1 MSGMRFCFTMLLALF
16 AGLTQSPAAMEE
28 ELQFIGKLTAEG
40 FPRLARTVLTR
51 TVRDFPEAEKAAPEL
66 RIRILIADKKFEEAS
81 QQIGVLENS
90 SIGSRQA
97 TISNQESLWLFLA
110 DTAYRARKTATAE
123 SAYKNYFSSGTAT
136 ADATIQAAFNYG
148 ELLEERGD
156 RPAAAKLYERVLKG
170 AGNEPGRVEKD
181 FAPVWQRPPG
191 LIKAARPVKAKLAR
205 LLADG
210 ESPKPADLDRA
221 KKLCEE
227 VQLGGL
233 DLWFGQSVVTWSKV
247 MQLKGDWDEITTVLE
262 TQLELLKQL
271 ETALE
276 KQGQPVSLISP
287 LAGARYLLGT
297 CYEHADK
304 KEAALTQFYNVYA
317 KYGDSEWGPKAQNQA
332 QALITEFEG
341 RGKTVKIDLGVNQA
355 RMEESRFRV
364 ARRHF
369 FEKQYAAALPAY
381 FDALNKYPESNEA
394 VTALRELML
403 CCIQLNDP
411 RSTKTIAG
419 YVGER
424 FSKRDVA
431 AEALLAA
438 GKCALDEKQNKLARC
453 IYDRYFASFPNHSR
467 APGVLYSL
475 AALHKQTGDAKDEE
489 DCLNRLLQNYPADSY
504 ATRALSRLAWN
515 AYEKENYATA
525 AIRFEQ
531 VVKSETDPE
540 KLLRAR
546 FALAEAYRFTAS
558 SGTNFNDWKKA
569 LENFQTLE
577 TSLNTT
583 VESFGVSEEMRIL
596 GSSFLEKS
604 IFYQGTCHAKLSEL
618 DAAVQVFDRFLQTFP
633 ESKFSPQTRLAQG
646 AALVELKRYDAALA
660 ALAGFNETS
669 DANYMES
676 VFYFRGQSFF
686 ETGQYAQSIQ
696 SLETLLARWPESAFY
711 FETKL
716 VQGRAYAA
724 AGQNTEAVRALSDIL
739 NFATDDLLVH
749 RASLELG
756 RAQTT
761 PAEKLASF
769 QRVALLAD
777 ATKPEQAAL
786 IQQALTESLPLY
798 LALNRP
804 QDVLTD
810 SDRLV
815 KEFPMLGKTTELNSW
830 RIKASEQL
838 VQNNTTA
845 DNTN

>member
-1 MSGMRFCFTMLLALF
+1 MRFYFTILLVLF
-16 AGLTQSPAAMEE
+16 AGLPRSPAAMEE
-28 ELQFIGKLTAEG
+28 ELQFAGKLTAEG

-51 TVRDFPEAEKAAPEL
+51 TVRDFPEAEKEAPEL
-66 RIRILIADKKFEEAS
+66 RIRILIAEKRFDEA
-81 QQIGVLENS
+81 
-90 SIGSRQA
+90 QA
-97 TISNQESLWLFLA
+97 AIAPPNDSPLLWLFLA

-123 SAYKNYFSSGTAT
+123 SAYKKYFSSGA
-136 ADATIQAAFNYG
+136 AADDATIQAAFNYG
-148 ELLEERGD
+148 ELLEERNE
-156 RPAAAKLYERVLKG
+156 RAVAAKLYEQVLKG
-170 AGNEPGRVEKD
+170 SGNEPGRAEKD

-191 LIKAARPVKAKLAR
+191 LIKAARPVKAKLAH

-247 MQLKGDWDEITTVLE
+247 MQLKGDWDETTAVLE

-317 KYGDSEWGPKAQNQA
+317 KYGDSEWGPKAQERA
-332 QALITEFEG
+332 RTLITEFEG
-341 RGKTVKIDLGVNQA
+341 RGKTVKIDLGVNQT

-381 FDALNKYPESNEA
+381 LDALNKYPESNEA

-403 CCIQLNDP
+403 CYIQLNDP
-411 RSTKTIAG
+411 RGAKAIVA

-424 FSKRDVA
+424 FGKRDVA

-438 GKCALDEKQNKLARC
+438 GKCALDEKQNKLAWW

-475 AALHKQTGDAKDEE
+475 AALHKQTGDAKGEE

-504 ATRALSRLAWN
+504 ATRALGRLAWN
-515 AYEKENYATA
+515 ACEKENYATA

-531 VVKSETDPE
+531 VVKNETDPE

-546 FALAEAYRFTAS
+546 FALAEAYRFTAAS
-558 SGTNFNDWKKA
+558 STDSNDWKKA
-569 LENFQTLE
+569 LGKFQTLE
-577 TSLNTT
+577 ESLNTA
-583 VESFGVSEEMRIL
+583 VERFGVSEEMRVL
-596 GSSFLEKS
+596 GGSFLEKS
-604 IFYQGTCHAKLSEL
+604 IFYQGTCLAKLGEL

-633 ESKFSPQTRLAQG
+633 ESEFAPQTRLAQG
-646 AALVELKRYDAALA
+646 AALVTLKRYDAALT
-660 ALAGFNETS
+660 ALVGFSETS

-676 VFYFRGQSFF
+676 VFYFRGQAFF
-686 ETGQYAQSIQ
+686 ETGHYAQSIQ
-696 SLETLLARWPESAFY
+696 SLETLLTRWPESAFY
-711 FETKL
+711 FETRL

-724 AGQNTEAVRALSDIL
+724 TGQNTEAVRALSDIL

-756 RAQTT
+756 RVQTD

-777 ATKPEQAAL
+777 AAKSEQAAL

-815 KEFPMLGKTTELNSW
+815 KEFPMSGKTAELNSW
-830 RIKASEQL
+830 RVKAGEQL
-838 VQNNTTA
+838 VQNNRTA
-845 DNTN
+845 DNAN

>member
-1 MSGMRFCFTMLLALF
+1 MPGMRFCIIILLVLF
-16 AGLTQSPAAMEE
+16 AGLTRSPAAMEGD
-28 ELQFIGKLTAEG
+28 LQFAGKLTAEG
-40 FPRLARTVLTR
+40 FPKLARTVLTR
-51 TVRDFPEAEKAAPEL
+51 TLYDFPEAEKAAPEL
-66 RIRILIADKKFEEAS
+66 RVRILIAEKKFDEAA

-90 SIGSRQA
+90 SINSRQSA
-97 TISNQESLWLFLA
+97 ISNQESLWLSLA
-110 DTAYRARKTATAE
+110 DTAYRTRKLEAAE
-123 SAYKNYFSSGTAT
+123 SAYKKYFSAGA
-136 ADATIQAAFNYG
+136 AADDATIQAAFNYG
-148 ELLEERGD
+148 GLLEERHE
-156 RPAAAKLYERVLKG
+156 RAAAAKLYEQVLKSS
-170 AGNEPGRVEKD
+170 GNESGRVEKD
-181 FAPVWQRPPG
+181 FAPVWQQPLG
-191 LIKAARPVKAKLAR
+191 QIKAARPVKAKLAH
-205 LLADG
+205 LLVDG

-247 MQLKGDWDEITTVLE
+247 MQLKGDWDETTAVLE

-297 CYEHADK
+297 CYEHAGK

-317 KYGDSEWGPKAQNQA
+317 KYGDSEWGPEAQERA
-332 QALITEFEG
+332 QALITEFE
-341 RGKTVKIDLGVNQA
+341 RLGKTVKIDLGVNQA
-355 RMEESRFRV
+355 KIEESRVRV

-369 FEKQYAAALPAY
+369 FEKQYAAAIPAY
-381 FDALNKYPESNEA
+381 LDALNKYPESNEA
-394 VTALRELML
+394 VTALRELIL
-403 CCIQLNDP
+403 CYIQLNDP
-411 RSTKTIAG
+411 RSTKMIAA
-419 YVGER
+419 YIGER
-424 FSKRDVA
+424 FGKRDIA

-438 GKCALDEKQNKLARC
+438 GKCALDEKNNKLDWW
-453 IYDRYFASFPNHSR
+453 IYDRYFDSFPKHSR
-467 APGVLYSL
+467 ASGVLYSL
-475 AALHKQTGDAKDEE
+475 SALRKQAGDAQGEE

-504 ATRALSRLAWN
+504 ATRAINRLAWC

-531 VVKSETDPE
+531 VVKCETDPE

-546 FALAEAYRFTAS
+546 FALAETYRFTAAA
-558 SGTNFNDWKKA
+558 GTDSNDWKKA
-569 LENFQTLE
+569 LESFQTLE
-577 TSLNTT
+577 TSLTPAA
-583 VESFGVSEEMRIL
+583 ESFGVSEEMIALSRLFL
-596 GSSFLEKS
+596 GKS
-604 IFYQGTCHAKLSEL
+604 IFYQGTCLAKLGEM
-618 DAAVQVFDRFLQTFP
+618 DAAVQAFDRFLQTFP
-633 ESKFSPQTRLAQG
+633 ESEFAPQARLAQG
-646 AALVELKRYDAALA
+646 SALLELKRYDSALA

-669 DANYMES
+669 DSKYMES
-676 VFYFRGQSFF
+676 VFYFRGQAFF

-696 SLETLLARWPESAFY
+696 SLESLLTRWPESAFY
-711 FETKL
+711 FEAKL
-716 VQGRAYAA
+716 EQGRAYAA

-756 RAQTT
+756 RAQTD

-777 ATKPEQAAL
+777 AAKPEQAAL

-815 KEFPMLGKTTELNSW
+815 KEFPMSGKTAELNSW
-830 RIKASEQL
+830 RVKAREQL
-838 VQNNTTA
+838 VQNNRTA
-845 DNTN
+845 DNAK

>member
-1 MSGMRFCFTMLLALF
+1 MPGMRFSFTIFLLFLI
-16 AGLTQSPAAMEE
+16 GLTQAPAAMEE
-28 ELQFIGKLTAEG
+28 ELQFSGKLTAEG
-40 FPRLARTVLTR
+40 FPKLARTVLTR

-66 RIRILIADKKFEEAS
+66 RVRILIAEKKFDEAV

-90 SIGSRQA
+90 SINSRQSA
-97 TISNQESLWLFLA
+97 ISNQESLWLFLA
-110 DTAYRARKTATAE
+110 DTAYRAGKTVTAE
-123 SAYKNYFSSGTAT
+123 SAYKKYFSSGA
-136 ADATIQAAFNYG
+136 AADDATIQAAFNYG
-148 ELLEERGD
+148 GLLEERNE
-156 RPAAAKLYERVLKG
+156 RAAAVKLYEQVLKG
-170 AGNEPGRVEKD
+170 SGNEPGRAEKD

-191 LIKAARPVKAKLAR
+191 LIKAARPVKAKLAH
-205 LLADG
+205 LLAGG

-247 MQLKGDWDEITTVLE
+247 MQLKGDWDETTAVLE

-276 KQGQPVSLISP
+276 KQRQPVSLISP

-297 CYEHADK
+297 CYEHAGK

-317 KYGDSEWGPKAQNQA
+317 KYGDSEWGPEAQERT

-341 RGKTVKIDLGVNQA
+341 IGKTVKIDLGVNQA
-355 RMEESRFRV
+355 KIEEIRFRV

-381 FDALNKYPESNEA
+381 FDALNKYPESNGA

-403 CCIQLNDP
+403 CYIQLNDS
-411 RSTKTIAG
+411 RNTKMIAA
-419 YVGER
+419 YIGER
-424 FSKRDVA
+424 FGKRDVA

-438 GKCALDEKQNKLARC
+438 GKCALDEKQNKLAWW
-453 IYDRYFASFPNHSR
+453 IYDRYFDSFPKHSR
-467 APGVLYSL
+467 ASGVLYSL
-475 AALHKQTGDAKDEE
+475 SALRKQAGDSKGEE

-504 ATRALSRLAWN
+504 ATRAINRLAWC

-531 VVKSETDPE
+531 VVKIETDPE

-546 FALAEAYRFTAS
+546 FALAEAYRFTAAG
-558 SGTNFNDWKKA
+558 GTDSNDWKKA
-569 LENFQTLE
+569 LESFQTLE
-577 TSLNTT
+577 TSLTPVAEN
-583 VESFGVSEEMRIL
+583 FGVSEETIALSRLFL
-596 GSSFLEKS
+596 GKS
-604 IFYQGTCHAKLSEL
+604 IFYQGTCLAKLGEM
-618 DAAVQVFDRFLQTFP
+618 DAAVQAFDRFLQTFP
-633 ESKFSPQTRLAQG
+633 ESEFAPQARLAQG
-646 AALVELKRYDAALA
+646 SALLELKRYDSALA

-669 DANYMES
+669 DSKYMES
-676 VFYFRGQSFF
+676 VFYFRGQAFF

-696 SLETLLARWPESAFY
+696 SLESLLTRWPESAFY
-711 FETKL
+711 FEAKL
-716 VQGRAYAA
+716 EQGRAYAA

-756 RAQTT
+756 RVQTD

-777 ATKPEQAAL
+777 TAKPEQAAL

-815 KEFPMLGKTTELNSW
+815 KEFPMSGKTAELSSW
-830 RIKASEQL
+830 RVKAGEQL
-838 VQNNTTA
+838 VQKNRTA
-845 DNTN
+845 DNAN